1 MDKLKEL
8 EATKAQLQESLK
20 ETEQK
25 ISEMS
30 IDANKLKS
38 AFNKAKRML
47 KSGTLK
53 NRKAIVQQYV
63 KEVIIFKDKIT
74 VEYNVSGTYTVKEE
88 LPREK

>member
-1 MDKLKEL
+1 MET
-8 EATKAQLQESLK
+8 TKAQLQESLS
-20 ETEQK
+20 EAERK

-30 IDANKLKS
+30 IDADKLKS

-63 KEVIIFKDKIT
+63 KEVVIFKDKIT
-74 VEYNVSGTYTVKEE
+74 VEYNISGTYTVKEE